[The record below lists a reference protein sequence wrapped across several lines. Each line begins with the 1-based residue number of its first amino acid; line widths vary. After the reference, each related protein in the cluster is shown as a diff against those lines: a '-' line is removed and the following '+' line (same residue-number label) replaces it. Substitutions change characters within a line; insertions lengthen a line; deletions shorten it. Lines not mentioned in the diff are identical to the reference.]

1 VGPEAAAGGP
11 IALVKD
17 GDIISIDADAGT
29 IELAV
34 ARDVLDAR
42 QAAQAA
48 KGFKP
53 AAPRSRK
60 VSSALKAYA
69 AFTTSAARG
78 AVRDVSRFS

>member
-1 VGPEAAAGGP
+1 VSPEAAEGGL
-11 IALVKD
+11 IALVAD
-17 GDIISIDADAGT
+17 GDLIRIDIPGRT

-53 AAPRSRK
+53 AAPRSRT